1 MSHKEVGIWM
11 YENSGGSQI
20 QQKMIDQLRE
30 REIESIT
37 GLNLAQATAKDGSV
51 FYQDK
56 DLSELELFF
65 SYNAG
70 QQTPYQVYLYQTIDS
85 MMPMINNYASFALTE
100 DKFRT
105 AHKLKQAGVMTT
117 DYIVCNRDNLD
128 QIRDQLVEWNGQAIC
143 KPVDG
148 WGGNGIIKLEHTR
161 DIDLLAPFLKTHPNI
176 QFYLERVIQN
186 DFSDYRIDIVDGKFV
201 ACYGRQAAAG
211 SWKTNVSSGGHVIL
225 REPIPEVVE
234 LAQRAAF
241 VSGLEIAGVD
251 IIYDIEKQRH
261 VVIEVN
267 GIPAFATPD
276 QEAFGLTFNDTKIN
290 YIVDLID
297 RKVNP
302 AQSQPLTAATLDTSF
317 IHLNSNH
324 SNNQQE
330 EISL

>member
-1 MSHKEVGIWM
+1 MTRKQVGIWM

-20 QQKMIDQLRE
+20 QKKMVDQLRE
-30 REIESIT
+30 REIESIC
-37 GLNLAQATAKDGSV
+37 GLNLAQASAKDGTV
-51 FYQDK
+51 FCQGK

-70 QQTPYQVYLYQTIDS
+70 EQTPYQVYLYQTIDS
-85 MMPMINNYASFALTE
+85 MMPMINNYTSFALSE

-105 AHKLKQAGVMTT
+105 AHKLKQAGVTAT
-117 DYIVCNRDNLD
+117 DYIVCNRANLD
-128 QIRDQLVEWNGQAIC
+128 QVRDQLVAWDGQAIC

-148 WGGNGIIKLEHTR
+148 WGGNGIIKLEQTR
-161 DIDLLAPFLKTHPNI
+161 DIDLLAPFLKAHSSS

-201 ACYGRQAAAG
+201 ACYGRKAASG
-211 SWKTNVSSGGHVIL
+211 SWKTNISSGGHVIL
-225 REPIPEVVE
+225 REPLPEVVE
-234 LAQRAAF
+234 LAQQAAF
-241 VSGLEIAGVD
+241 VTGLEIAGVD
-251 IIYDIEKQRH
+251 IIYDIEKQRY

-267 GIPAFATPD
+267 GIPAFATPE
-276 QEAFGLTFNDTKIN
+276 QEAFGLNFNDTKIN

-297 RKVNP
+297 RNVNP
-302 AQSQPLTAATLDTSF
+302 AQSQSMTTTLDTSF

-324 SNNQQE
+324 SNTQQV